1 MRKFILFLALAL
13 LTMTMAFS
21 FPATSDIEPEETF
34 SMYRK
39 LTPEDTE
46 KVFKVFRA
54 LKQCVY
60 DMDNNGDVSCYDYT
74 MIFLKIW
81 CTNWGSKGIDM
92 VVVDKP
98 AYVLIGNYAPRVF
111 HSFIRIKSGGKWCYI
126 EPQATNRPENTWT
139 EAMYMPNFWKK
150 DGTYATKEIYPY
162 IKWWK
167 RGEYCRIDKWY
178 LPN

>member
-1 MRKFILFLALAL
+1 MRKFILVLALVL
-13 LTMTMAFS
+13 STVTMAFS
-21 FPATSDIEPEETF
+21 FPATSDIESEETF

-81 CTNWGSKGIDM
+81 CTNWGSDDIDL
-92 VVVDKP
+92 VIVDKP
-98 AYVLIGNYAPRVF
+98 EYVLVGNYAPRVF
-111 HSFIRIKSGGKWCYI
+111 HSFVRIRSGGEWCYI
-126 EPQATNRPENTWT
+126 ETQTPKRPENTWG
-139 EAMYMPNFWKK
+139 EVMYMPNFWKN
-150 DGTYATKEIYPY
+150 DGTYATNEIFPY
-162 IKWWK
+162 IRWFDREK
-167 RGEYCRIDKWY
+167 YCKMDNWV